1 MEKIFNYKV
10 KDFFQLQ
17 DENLVGDYLMILEML
32 NPLKEIPN
40 PNYRWYKRNAKKL
53 QVKSV
58 KELSFG
64 EVITIRNN
72 CNQPSIY
79 SIIDSI
85 KILTDLKDKEVINF
99 TITQFYGIISYMKS
113 ELMDITNMENNELD
127 DNSFNLYAE
136 AVNARQRMG
145 RFGDLNII
153 DSLAEGDILRW
164 DAIQKLP
171 YLTVFT
177 KLVKQNIEN
186 KIRTEIAELEK
197 KKQPKT

>member
-1 MEKIFNYKV
+1 MEKIINYKV

-58 KELSFG
+58 KELSFTQ
-64 EVITIRNN
+64 VITIRNN

-85 KILTDLKDKEVINF
+85 KILTDLEDKEVVNF
-99 TITQFYGIISYMKS
+99 KITQFYGIISYMKS
-113 ELMDITNMENNELD
+113 ELMDITNMENNELND
-127 DNSFNLYAE
+127 DSFNFYAE
-136 AVNARQRMG
+136 AVNAQQRMG
-145 RFGDLNII
+145 RFGVLNII
-153 DSLAEGDILRW
+153 DSLAEGDILKW

-171 YLTVFT
+171 YLMVFT
-177 KLVKQNIEN
+177 KLVKQNLEN
-186 KIRTEIAELEK
+186 KIRTEMAELEK
-197 KKQPKT
+197 KKQPKN

>member
-1 MEKIFNYKV
+1 MEKITNYKV
-10 KDFFQLQ
+10 RDFFQLK

-40 PNYRWYKRNAKKL
+40 PNYRWYKRNAKRL

-113 ELMDITNMENNELD
+113 ELIDITNMENNELND
-127 DNSFNLYAE
+127 DSFNLYAE
-136 AVNARQRMG
+136 AVNAQQRMG
-145 RFGDLNII
+145 RFGVLNII

-177 KLVKQNIEN
+177 KLVKLNVEN

-197 KKQPKT
+197 KKQPKN